1 MCVTSHLVVVHR
13 VTRSDMTYLS
23 TLDHVS
29 SICLIIINVDN
40 ANSQSGKRNIGSLH
54 LTKLT
59 KPPRPYS
66 RRTSACQPRCVQRKH
81 GAALAANG
89 NPVTRVSRVTG
100 AADATL
106 TIGLGL
112 NPKP

>member
-1 MCVTSHLVVVHR
+1 MCVTSHFVVVHR
-13 VTRSDMTYLS
+13 VTCSDMTYLS

-89 NPVTRVSRVTG
+89 NPVTRVTG
-100 AADATL
+100 AADAHDRT
-106 TIGLGL
+106 G
-112 NPKP
+112 PKP

>member
-1 MCVTSHLVVVHR
+1 MCVTSHFVVVHR

-66 RRTSACQPRCVQRKH
+66 RRTSAACNVSTAPLWQPT
-81 GAALAANG
+81 AILSLE
-89 NPVTRVSRVTG
+89 SRESP
-100 AADATL
+100 AQLTL